1 MKQSM
6 KLASLLLAL
15 VLVLA
20 LAACGGSG
28 GAADDPNLGMYKLQS
43 LMGFSLAEYAEMVGV
58 SEEEAADSM
67 TLELKAGGK
76 GVHHRDDLDLD
87 VTWTLDGENI
97 TMTESFLGA
106 KMEYTGT
113 LSGNSLHLFNG
124 DPEDIWT
131 CEYVYEKN

>member
-1 MKQSM
+1 MKTVS
-6 KLASLLLAL
+6 K

-20 LAACGGSG
+20 LALVMIVGVLSACGGGSKDK
-28 GAADDPNLGMYKLQS
+28 GAVGTYTGLYTKFVGDGDDAKDESSP
-43 LMGFSLAEYAEMVGV
+43 FS
-58 SEEEAADSM
+58 
-67 TLELKAGGK
+67 LELKAGGK